1 MEIIDAQVHLNHIH
15 PEWQT
20 ADVEDIFAAALAAMD
35 AVGVDALV
43 VSEFWGFDGRWREAL
58 PNGVF
63 RSRYPF
69 SELAAAREPRRFV
82 YHTAVSLDD
91 PELDQQ
97 VAAVRQRPGGA
108 ALRIVPIPETGAV
121 ERLSKGEFEPF
132 FAAAER
138 HRVPVFCWVPG
149 RSHLLVPYVKQFAGL
164 QFIVD
169 HCGVGQAPY
178 RLGPTAPTLVSSVVP
193 TRAERVRQFDSVIE
207 LAQYPNVALKWC
219 HAPNLFSEQPYP
231 YRDALPVLRK
241 GIDAFG
247 AERIM
252 WASDYTQART
262 EMGITWAQ
270 ALYYVRESDQLS
282 EEEKEWLLGGSVRKA
297 LGWPREVSS

>member
-15 PEWQT
+15 PEWRT
-20 ADVEDIFAAALAAMD
+20 ADVVDIFAAARAAMD

-43 VSEFWGFDGRWREAL
+43 VSEYWGPDVRWREEL

-69 SELAAAREPRRFV
+69 SELAATSEPARFV
-82 YHTAVSLDD
+82 YHTMVNIDD
-91 PELDQQ
+91 PELDDQ
-97 VAAVRQRPGGA
+97 VARVRQRSGGA

-121 ERLSKGEFEPF
+121 DRLRRGDFEPF

-138 HRVPVFCWVPG
+138 HQVPVFCWMPG
-149 RSHLLVPYVKQFAGL
+149 RGPLLVPYLKKFPKL
-164 QFIVD
+164 QFILD

-178 RLGPTAPTLVSSVVP
+178 RLGPTAPTLVSSVVA
-193 TRAERVRQFDSVIE
+193 TRAERVKQFDSVLE
-207 LAQYPNVALKWC
+207 LAEYPNLALKWC
-219 HAPNLFSEQPYP
+219 HAPNLFSEQEFPYC
-231 YRDALPVLRK
+231 DALPVLRK
-241 GIDAFG
+241 AIDGFG
-247 AERIM
+247 VDRIM

-270 ALYYVRESDQLS
+270 ALYYVLQSDQLS
-282 EEEKEWLLGGSVRKA
+282 EEEKTWLLGGSVRKA
-297 LGWPREVSS
+297 LHWSA